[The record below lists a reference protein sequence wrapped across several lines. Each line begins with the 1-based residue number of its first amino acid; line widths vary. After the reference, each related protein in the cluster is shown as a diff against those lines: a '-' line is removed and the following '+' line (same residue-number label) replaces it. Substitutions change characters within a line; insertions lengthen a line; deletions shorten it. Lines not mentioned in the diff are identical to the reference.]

1 MSTKRIGEHRSTIIF
16 VMLVT
21 MSLGLLASGTR
32 AAILHDA
39 IRSGVMTAAS
49 PFWWLLKWTEDGVAY
64 VTGFV
69 TAYDAAHSRAVELER
84 ELAGREPALARLEIL
99 QAENKRLRAMIGFE
113 RSQPRLTQI
122 PAAVLTRSEGTLI
135 VDRGSVHGVSEFMCA
150 MTPGGIVGVVTEV
163 GPFLSTVATLR
174 SATCKIGAMIQRN
187 RVPGTV
193 HGSGS
198 DFSRT
203 CEMQNIDLK
212 DDVRTGDVVV
222 TGGGTFLFPPGYL
235 IGTVS
240 TVWEGALQKS
250 ARVEPAVNPH
260 LVSEVLLVTQAQ
272 PTEEAL
278 AGYPPRPEPAAAIPT
293 MPDNRSMQ
301 ERYAP

>member
-1 MSTKRIGEHRSTIIF
+1 LNTKRIGEHRSTIIF

-32 AAILHDA
+32 AVALHDA

-49 PFWWLLKWTEDGVAY
+49 PLWWLLRWTEDGATYVA
-64 VTGFV
+64 GFV
-69 TAYDAAHSRAVELER
+69 TAYDAAHDRAVQLER
-84 ELAGREPALARLEIL
+84 ELVGHEPALARLTVL
-99 QAENKRLRAMIGFE
+99 QAENQRLRAMIGFE
-113 RSQPRLTQI
+113 RSQPRLTQL

-135 VDRGSVHGVSEFMCA
+135 VDRGSVHGVREFMCA
-150 MTPGGIVGVVTEV
+150 MTPDGVVGVVTEV

-174 SATCKIGAMIQRN
+174 SATCNIGAMVQRN

-198 DFSRT
+198 DLSPS

-222 TGGGTFLFPPGYL
+222 TGGGTCLFPPGYL
-235 IGTVS
+235 IGTV
-240 TVWEGALQKS
+240 TNVGDLALQKS
-250 ARVEPAVNPH
+250 AWVEPAVDPH
-260 LVSEVLLVTQAQ
+260 HVSEVLLVTQAM

-278 AGYPPRPEPAAAIPT
+278 ADYPPAPEPIAAIPT